1 MAGKSTYMRQ
11 TALIVLMAQLGS
23 FVPAASADISIVD
36 RIFTRVGASD
46 DLASG
51 QSTFMVEMTE
61 VANILHNASKKS
73 LIILDEIGRGTSTFD
88 GLSIAWAVVEH
99 IVNKKNIGAKT
110 LFATH
115 YHELTELEGK
125 LEGVQNYCIAVKE
138 DGEDIVFLRK
148 IVKGGA
154 DKSYG
159 IQVAKLAGVPDNVLE
174 RAHEIARELENG
186 SINPMI
192 LSDPSAADAAYNGSA
207 NTLSVH
213 AGSAPVKEEMEQL
226 SIFDAVT
233 SFRYEDILFEL
244 RDIDLSH
251 VTPMDAMNLV
261 YKWQNKLKDKW

>member
-1 MAGKSTYMRQ
+1 
-11 TALIVLMAQLGS
+11 MAQLGS
-23 FVPAASADISIVD
+23 FVPAAAADISLVD

-61 VANILHNASKKS
+61 VANILHNATKNS

-99 IVNKKNIGAKT
+99 IVDKKNIGAKT

-125 LEGVQNYCIAVKE
+125 LDGVQNYYIAVKE

-148 IVKGGA
+148 IAKGGA

-159 IQVAKLAGVPDNVLE
+159 I
-174 RAHEIARELENG
+174 
-186 SINPMI
+186 
-192 LSDPSAADAAYNGSA
+192 AASQETKADGF
-207 NTLSVH
+207 
-213 AGSAPVKEEMEQL
+213 APQQEMAQL

-233 SFRYEDILFEL
+233 SFRSEDILFEL
-244 RDIDLSH
+244 RDIDLTR
-251 VTPMDAMNLV
+251 VTPMDAINLI
-261 YKWQNKLKDKW
+261 YKWQEKLKEQW